1 MNAVSLISPLDG
13 RYASDTREL
22 ASVFSEKGLF
32 YYRLKV
38 EIEFFI
44 ALGEVLPEL
53 GPVSPDDKAF
63 LRGILLNFSEKDA
76 LKIKKTEQT
85 TNHDVKALEYFIKAN
100 LKSRKALW
108 EKREFIHFALT
119 SDDVNNIAFS
129 LMLKEGLSIYCLE
142 LEKLLQGLAAMSHN
156 FKAMPL
162 LSLTHGQPA
171 TPGTLGKEM
180 AVFYLRFREA
190 HSQLSSLRLK
200 GKFSGA
206 TGSWNAHAFTCP
218 EVDWISFS
226 RNFLESLGL
235 EFNPI
240 TTQIEPHDA
249 TAEAFHALARCN
261 AILKDLNQDVWL
273 YICRGIFRQ
282 RRLEGE
288 VGSSTMPHKINPW
301 KFENSEGNLVI
312 ANALLTAMAEKLP
325 VSRLQRDLS
334 DSTILRNQGMA
345 IGHSLLALRSS
356 LNGLSRL
363 DPDPETM
370 AAELEAHWE
379 VLAEPV
385 QVMLR
390 KLGLPNPYE
399 ALKKLTR
406 GKTLTRDDYQHFIR
420 SLRIPAA
427 EKERLLEL
435 TPAGYT
441 GLAIQ
446 LVDQFIPKP

>member
-1 MNAVSLISPLDG
+1 MSVSSISPLDG
-13 RYASDTREL
+13 RYAAESVEL
-22 ASVFSEKGLF
+22 SSVFSEKALF

-38 EIEFFI
+38 ELEFFI
-44 ALGEVLPEL
+44 ALGEVLPSL
-53 GPVSPDDKAF
+53 GRISADDQAF
-63 LRGILLNFSEKDA
+63 LRSIAERFDEKDA

-100 LKSRKALW
+100 LKSRKNLW
-108 EKREFIHFALT
+108 DKREFIHFALT

-129 LMLKEGLSIYCLE
+129 LMLKEGLRIYSSE
-142 LEKLLQGLAAMSHN
+142 LEKLLRRLAAMAHD
-156 FKAMPL
+156 FKAMSL

-180 AVFYLRFREA
+180 AVFYLRFKEA
-190 HSQLSSLRLK
+190 HTQLSNIRLK

-206 TGSWNAHAFTCP
+206 TGSWNAQAFTCP
-218 EVDWISFS
+218 EVDWITFS
-226 RNFLESLGL
+226 RNFLNALGL
-235 EFNPI
+235 EFNPV

-249 TAEAFHALARCN
+249 TAEAFHAMVRCN

-312 ANALLTAMAEKLP
+312 GNALLTAMAEKLP

-334 DSTILRNQGMA
+334 DSTILRNQGLA
-345 IGHSLLALRSS
+345 IGHSLLALRAT

-385 QVMLR
+385 QVMMR
-390 KLGLPNPYE
+390 KLTLPNPYE

-406 GKTLTRDDYQHFIR
+406 GKTLTRKDYQRFIR
-420 SLRIPAA
+420 SLRIPADV
-427 EKERLLEL
+427 KERLLAL
-435 TPAGYT
+435 TPSGYT
-441 GLAIQ
+441 GLAEN
-446 LVDQFIPKP
+446 LVEQFIPKP

>member
-1 MNAVSLISPLDG
+1 MNAVSLLSPLDG
-13 RYASDTREL
+13 RYAGETREL
-22 ASVFSEKGLF
+22 ASVFSEQGLF
-32 YYRLKV
+32 YFRLKI

-44 ALGEVLPEL
+44 ALGFEVPEL
-53 GPVSPDDKAF
+53 GPVAEDDQAF
-63 LRGILLNFSEKDA
+63 LREIVANFDEKDA

-85 TNHDVKALEYFIKAN
+85 TNHDVKALEYFIKAAVKN
-100 LKSRKALW
+100 RKTLW

-119 SDDVNNIAFS
+119 SDDVNNLAFS
-129 LMLKEGLSIYCLE
+129 LMLKEGLRIYSAE
-142 LEKLLQGLAAMSHN
+142 LEKLLQRLASMSHE

-180 AVFYLRFREA
+180 AVFYLRLREA
-190 HSQLSSLRLK
+190 HSQISKLNLK

-226 RNFLESLGL
+226 RNFLQSLGL

-240 TTQIEPHDA
+240 TTQIEPHDT
-249 TAEAFHALARCN
+249 TAEAFHALLRCN
-261 AILKDLNQDVWL
+261 AIIKDLNQDVWL
-273 YICRGIFRQ
+273 YISRGIFRQ
-282 RRLEGE
+282 RKLEGE

-334 DSTILRNQGMA
+334 DSTILRNQGQA
-345 IGHSLLALRSS
+345 IGYSLLALKSTI
-356 LNGLSRL
+356 NGLSRL

-370 AAELEAHWE
+370 TSELESHWE

-385 QVMLR
+385 QVMMR
-390 KLGLPNPYE
+390 KLSLPNPYE

-406 GKTLTRDDYQHFIR
+406 GNTLSKKDYQRFIR
-420 SLRIPAA
+420 SLRIPA
-427 EKERLLEL
+427 EVRERLLVL
-435 TPAGYT
+435 TPATYT
-441 GLAIQ
+441 GLAEN
-446 LVDQFIPKP
+446 LVNQFIPKP

>member
-1 MNAVSLISPLDG
+1 MSVSSISPLDG
-13 RYASDTREL
+13 RYAAEVSEL
-22 ASVFSEKGLF
+22 TSIFSERGLF
-32 YYRLKV
+32 RYRLKV

-53 GPVSPDDKAF
+53 GPVSPDDQDY
-63 LRGILLNFSEKDA
+63 LRGILKNFDEKDA
-76 LKIKKTEQT
+76 MKIKKTEET

-108 EKREFIHFALT
+108 DKREFIHFALT

-129 LMLKEGLSIYCLE
+129 LMLKEGLQIYAAE
-142 LEKLLQGLAAMSHN
+142 LEKLLKKLSAMSHE
-156 FKAMPL
+156 FKAIPL

-171 TPGTLGKEM
+171 TPGTLGKEI

-190 HSQLSSLRLK
+190 QIQLSRLRLK

-206 TGSWNAHAFTCP
+206 TGSWNAQAFTCP
-218 EVDWISFS
+218 EVDWIAFS
-226 RNFLESLGL
+226 RKFLNSLGL
-235 EFNPI
+235 EMNPI

-261 AILKDLNQDVWL
+261 SILKDLNQDMWL

-282 RRLEGE
+282 RRLDAE

-312 ANALLTAMAEKLP
+312 ANALLTTMAEKLP

-345 IGHSLLALRSS
+345 IGYSLLALRSS

-385 QVMLR
+385 QVMMR

-406 GKTLTRDDYQHFIR
+406 GKTLKQKDYQRFIR
-420 SLRIPAA
+420 SLRLPAQVK
-427 EKERLLEL
+427 EKLIAL
-435 TPAGYT
+435 TPSGYT
-441 GLAIQ
+441 GLAEN

>member
-1 MNAVSLISPLDG
+1 MNPVSLLSPVDG
-13 RYASDTREL
+13 RYAAETGEL
-22 ASVFSEKGLF
+22 SAVFSEKGLF

-53 GPVSPDDKAF
+53 GSVSADDRAF
-63 LRGILLNFSEKDA
+63 LQGILSDFSEKDA
-76 LKIKKTEQT
+76 LKIKKTEKT
-85 TNHDVKALEYFIKAN
+85 TNHDVKALEYFIKAS
-100 LKSRKALW
+100 LKGRESLW
-108 EKREFIHFALT
+108 KKREFIHFALT

-129 LMLKEGLSIYCLE
+129 LMLKEGLRIYSDE
-142 LEKLLQGLAAMSHN
+142 LKNLLARLATMSHD
-156 FKAMPL
+156 FKSMPL

-180 AVFYLRFREA
+180 AVFYLRMQEA
-190 HSQLSSLRLK
+190 NEQLQKLRLK
-200 GKFSGA
+200 AKFSGA
-206 TGSWNAHAFTCP
+206 TGNWNAHAFTCP

-226 RNFLESLGL
+226 RNFLQSLGL
-235 EFNPI
+235 DFNPL
-240 TTQIEPHDA
+240 TTQIEPHDT
-249 TAEAFHALARCN
+249 TAEAFHALIRCN
-261 AILKDLNQDVWL
+261 GILKDLNQDIWL

-312 ANALLTAMAEKLP
+312 ANGLLSAMAEKLP

-345 IGHSLLALRSS
+345 IAYSLLALRSS

-370 AAELEAHWE
+370 AAELESHWE

-385 QVMLR
+385 QVMMR

-406 GKTLTRDDYQHFIR
+406 GKTLTQKDYQHFIR
-420 SLRIPAA
+420 SLRLPADA
-427 EKERLLEL
+427 KEKLLAL
-435 TPAGYT
+435 SPAGYT
-441 GLAIQ
+441 GLAQ
-446 LVDQFIPKP
+446 NLVEQFIPKP

>member
-1 MNAVSLISPLDG
+1 MSVSSISPLDG
-13 RYASDTREL
+13 RYASESIEL
-22 ASVFSEKGLF
+22 ASVFSEKALF
-32 YYRLKV
+32 HYRLKT
-38 EIEFFI
+38 ELEFFI

-53 GPVSPDDKAF
+53 GQVSPEDQIF
-63 LRGILLNFSEKDA
+63 LRGIVENFDEKDA

-100 LKSRKALW
+100 LKTRKSLW
-108 EKREFIHFALT
+108 DKREFIHFALT

-129 LMLKEGLSIYCLE
+129 LMLKEGLRIYTAE
-142 LEKLLQGLAAMSHN
+142 LEKLLQRLAAMAHDY
-156 FKAMPL
+156 KEMPL

-180 AVFYLRFREA
+180 AVFYLRFKEA
-190 HSQLSSLRLK
+190 RAQLGSLRLK

-226 RNFLESLGL
+226 RNFLNSLGL
-235 EFNPI
+235 EFNPV
-240 TTQIEPHDA
+240 TTQIEPHDS
-249 TAEAFHALARCN
+249 TAEAFHTLARCN

-301 KFENSEGNLVI
+301 KFENSEGNLLI

-334 DSTILRNQGMA
+334 DSTILRNQGLA
-345 IGHSLLALRSS
+345 IGHSLLALRST

-370 AAELEAHWE
+370 ASELDAHWE

-385 QVMLR
+385 QVMMR
-390 KLGLPNPYE
+390 KLSLPNPYE

-406 GKTLTRDDYQHFIR
+406 GKTLTRKDYQRFIR
-420 SLRIPAA
+420 SLRIPADV
-427 EKERLLEL
+427 KERMLAL
-435 TPAGYT
+435 TPATYT
-441 GLAIQ
+441 GIAEQ
-446 LVDQFIPKP
+446 LVDQFIPKS